1 MADVKTL
8 SVRLE
13 AQIQGYLARMGAAGA
28 ATEGFGRKVDTSVGR
43 ADGRIRTL
51 EKSAASG
58 IGALGGLGKAGALLG
73 VTFGAAKAVDFL
85 RNSVTAAS
93 DLNETVSKSG
103 VVFGSAADG
112 VERFGERSA
121 KALGISKNEAIG
133 AAATFGN
140 LFVGMKI
147 GQQPAAD
154 MSTRL
159 VTLAGDLASFNN
171 VDPGVALEALRSGL
185 VGETEPL
192 RRFGV
197 NLNQASIEQEALR
210 LGLISTT
217 KDALT
222 PAAKAQASYSLILQ
236 QSKTAQGDFAR
247 TSGGL
252 ANQQRILSAEWK
264 NAQAAVGKQL
274 LPAMVGLAHFAT
286 GTLIPA
292 INGVIG
298 VVGDIVSVIDRFP
311 GPVKQSVA
319 VLGGLVLG
327 LYALSRASAGIRTLV
342 APALDLLLGKK
353 VAQIATN
360 EALIASE
367 GQLAAAELAAARA
380 GAAGGLGGAAAT
392 AGGAAGAA
400 RTGGLLGAG
409 GLAGKAGSAAR
420 IVPQVAIVA
429 GVADVVTKVPDIKLP
444 GPSWL
449 TGTISLN
456 KILGGSGAGSAASVT
471 KALQAQ
477 VPAANADQAAWDE
490 YAKKVKAAHL
500 PASQMDKLLA
510 GMPKHLQANNEAQQ
524 RFAGTLTGL
533 TEKYAA
539 NRVGVLDAERANDDY
554 RATLG
559 STTAAVAQ
567 NGRTHDANTAAGRAN
582 REALR
587 GLVTAGQEHLTGMLA
602 QNPAAAKLTSA
613 IEVQRKSFMTQAQA
627 MGYSQTEAA
636 KLADSY
642 GLIPKDVNTYV
653 ALKGAPA
660 ARTAAKG
667 VQRDL
672 DAIPDRKPKITV
684 VGAAPARTAARGVH
698 TEIADIPDRKP
709 KLTVLGAAPART
721 AALGVHT
728 EINRIP
734 PTRTSKLTV
743 LGAAEAAAAAGR
755 VADQL
760 LRIRDRSATIT
771 TTQNVVTKNT
781 RIDEQGGGDALPGK
795 AIGGRIQAG
804 ELSTISERGFEGFKP
819 DYGSGA
825 GTVQVIRPNV
835 SGVVIPHAQMVAA
848 GYGPT
853 GSAPTRPQVVE
864 VNRGPLIGELHVHT
878 TSGASAADIAHE
890 TFFAASLAARSGG
903 R

>member
-1 MADVKTL
+1 MADTKTL

-13 AQIQGYLARMGAAGA
+13 AQIQGYLSQLRTAGA
-28 ATEGFGRKVDTSVGR
+28 ATETFGKRVDGSVGR
-43 ADGRIRTL
+43 ADRKLRTL
-51 EKSAASG
+51 DKTASSGTGALSGLAKAGERAGGELDRSVGRADSRLKTLRQSAAAS
-58 IGALGGLGKAGALLG
+58 IGPLSGLGKAGALLG
-73 VTFGAAKAVDFL
+73 VTFGAAKAVDVL
-85 RNSVTAAS
+85 RNSVAAAS
-93 DLNETVSKSG
+93 DLNETVSKAG
-103 VVFGSAADG
+103 VIFGPAGAE
-112 VERFGERSA
+112 VVRFGERSA

-222 PAAKAQASYSLILQ
+222 PAAKAQATYSLVLQ
-236 QSKTAQGDFAR
+236 QTKTAQGDFAR

-264 NAQAAVGKQL
+264 NAQAALGKQL

-292 INGVIG
+292 INGVLQ
-298 VVGDIVSVIDRFP
+298 VVESAVSLMGRFP
-311 GPVKQSVA
+311 GPVKETTL

-327 LYALSRASAGIRTLV
+327 LYALSRAGAAIKTLV
-342 APALDLLLGKK
+342 APSLDLLLGKK

-380 GAAGGLGGAAAT
+380 GAAGGLGGAAAA

-409 GLAGKAGSAAR
+409 GLAGKVGSAAR
-420 IVPQVAIVA
+420 IIPQAAIVA

-456 KILGGSGAGSAASVT
+456 KILGGTGPGSAKSVT
-471 KALQAQ
+471 KSLKDQEDPLTAAAAAERKHAAAMYDAAL
-477 VPAANADQAAWDE
+477 AARRE
-490 YAKKVKAAHL
+490 
-500 PASQMDKLLA
+500 
-510 GMPKHLQANNEAQQ
+510 GMSL
-524 RFAGTLTGL
+524 GTLSQKIAEATSNTASAWR
-533 TEKYAA
+533 TE
-539 NRVGVLDAERANDDY
+539 DSY
-554 RATLG
+554 RD
-559 STTAAVAQ
+559 AVASASATIKE
-567 NGRTHDANTAAGRAN
+567 NGRSHDANTAKGRAN
-582 REALR
+582 REALL
-587 GLVTAGQEHLTGMLA
+587 GLVDASHAHMAALVASNAPARVLTATIASQRR
-602 QNPAAAKLTSA
+602 QFIDQA
-613 IEVQRKSFMTQAQA
+613 IAT
-627 MGYSQTEAA
+627 GYSRDQAV
-636 KLADSY
+636 KLADRLN
-642 GLIPKDVNTYV
+642 LIPKDVKSRV
-653 ALKGAPA
+653 A
-660 ARTAAKG
+660 
-667 VQRDL
+667 
-672 DAIPDRKPKITV
+672 
-684 VGAAPARTAARGVH
+684 
-698 TEIADIPDRKP
+698 
-709 KLTVLGAAPART
+709 
-721 AALGVHT
+721 
-728 EINRIP
+728 
-734 PTRTSKLTV
+734 V
-743 LGAAEAAAAAGR
+743 LGAAEAARAADGVG
-755 VADQL
+755 VALSQL
-760 LRIRDRSATIT
+760 HDKTIHVSVETSHRDSIGAAML
-771 TTQNVVTKNT
+771 NV
-781 RIDEQGGGDALPGK
+781 PGK
-795 AIGGRIQAG
+795 AIGGRIAAG

-825 GTVQVIRPNV
+825 GTVQVIRPTV

-890 TFFAASLAARSGG
+890 TFFAAHLAARSGG